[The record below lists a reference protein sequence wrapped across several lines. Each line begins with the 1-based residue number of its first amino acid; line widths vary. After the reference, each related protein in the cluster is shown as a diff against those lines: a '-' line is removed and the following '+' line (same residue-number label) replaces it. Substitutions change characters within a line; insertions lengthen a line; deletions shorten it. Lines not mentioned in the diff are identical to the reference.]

1 MSDDLHGASS
11 GTDPGNSAI
20 SVSKVHSGKRRT
32 TGYVVLDSTW
42 ARRLGV
48 RRSGGMYRITR
59 REFTER
65 LTQLQHGEHFVGF
78 YETEAFLVD
87 SVRDYLAAGLITGD
101 AGIVVATEAHRDSF
115 DRALMAAGIELPEAH
130 RRGRF
135 IALDVSETLAMF
147 MVDGMP
153 DAARFKAAMGQ
164 LVSRAA
170 ESARQLRIYGE
181 MVAVLWN
188 EGNIAAAIALE
199 DLWNDL
205 AASYP
210 FSLFCAYPMRAFDRD
225 GSNDGFRTI
234 CGQHSRVLL
243 QRQGS

>member
-130 RRGRF
+130 RR
-135 IALDVSETLAMF
+135 
-147 MVDGMP
+147 
-153 DAARFKAAMGQ
+153 KH
-164 LVSRAA
+164 
-170 ESARQLRIYGE
+170 SAGIRE
-181 MVAVLWN
+181 CSVW
-188 EGNIAAAIALE
+188 
-199 DLWNDL
+199 
-205 AASYP
+205 
-210 FSLFCAYPMRAFDRD
+210 
-225 GSNDGFRTI
+225 
-234 CGQHSRVLL
+234 
-243 QRQGS
+243 